1 MPSDRK
7 ARSQAFGAYTFLTA
21 DKKYSFARAT
31 QLGGK
36 GALGLFAGVRFD
48 GATGIA
54 ALLKIVAPMSPSATG
69 GRSPDGGTP
78 SLPNP
83 AACHDALIH
92 SAPPRIRWIPQSPP
106 FRCDVQPHTLGT
118 ACFTVA
124 PMSPSATGG
133 RSPDGEDTVA
143 TKSRSLPRRVN
154 SLSAAANPLD
164 PAKPA
169 FSVRR
174 PAAHPRHRLLYC
186 SADVPIGDWW
196 QALDGGDTVATYLA
210 AVPRGAVAA
219 ATGAAAEA
227 F

>member
-7 ARSQAFGAYTFLTA
+7 ARSQTLGAYTFLAA

-31 QLGGK
+31 QLAAREPCGS
-36 GALGLFAGVRFD
+36 LRGVRFD

-54 ALLKIVAPMSPSATG
+54 ALLKI
-69 GRSPDGGTP
+69 
-78 SLPNP
+78 
-83 AACHDALIH
+83 
-92 SAPPRIRWIPQSPP
+92 
-106 FRCDVQPHTLGT
+106 
-118 ACFTVA
+118 VA